1 LPSKIKLWENGSLL
15 LGITS
20 VAIGLVVSIMAF
32 SRLRDFFFLVVP
44 YLPFTLPGDPLGFIL
59 KSLPSIFS
67 VFVSFISSVAGFFF
81 GLKWLFEGLPKILRK
96 KRQITEPGDL
106 ANQENILSFLD
117 STDVSSSS
125 KTLSSD
131 KFFDNNFLSKW
142 FYPGA
147 SEFASY
153 VLVSNLKFMT
163 ALAILLLL
171 HYFLVSGPIMLKH
184 YMGIQLNFVVPSF
197 TDLWLLFGGLVFTN
211 TVLVISFISL
221 KKKTFKFENR
231 NFLVSGGTAMAL
243 FMCVFE
249 ELCSLFNP
257 RGAWRSPPRR
267 FICDYVGGA
276 YELATLFES
285 YPVQKNRRVNFLGYL
300 LFPLSVCFLI
310 WGFTTLINFRLDLPD
325 MEYHEFF
332 YRYFLGMVVQ
342 IAFPCFLV
350 MAAFHLMSLIQR
362 IFEISR
368 FDSHLIA
375 CYCKMDSSS
384 EVSPPHETVS
394 HSNKWRHFSGP
405 ENDLIQWIKN
415 PESLREFSVKICWT
429 RTETEAPLI
438 WESRWITLM
447 ESDRELQG
455 LIERLLDGLRK
466 VQFEMRAV
474 PNQDP

>member
-1 LPSKIKLWENGSLL
+1 
-15 LGITS
+15 
-20 VAIGLVVSIMAF
+20 
-32 SRLRDFFFLVVP
+32 
-44 YLPFTLPGDPLGFIL
+44 
-59 KSLPSIFS
+59 
-67 VFVSFISSVAGFFF
+67 
-81 GLKWLFEGLPKILRK
+81 
-96 KRQITEPGDL
+96 
-106 ANQENILSFLD
+106 
-117 STDVSSSS
+117 
-125 KTLSSD
+125 
-131 KFFDNNFLSKW
+131 
-142 FYPGA
+142 
-147 SEFASY
+147 
-153 VLVSNLKFMT
+153 
-163 ALAILLLL
+163 
-171 HYFLVSGPIMLKH
+171 
-184 YMGIQLNFVVPSF
+184 
-197 TDLWLLFGGLVFTN
+197 
-211 TVLVISFISL
+211 
-221 KKKTFKFENR
+221 
-231 NFLVSGGTAMAL
+231 
-243 FMCVFE
+243 MCVFE

-276 YELATLFES
+276 YKLATLFES
-285 YPVQKNRRVNFLGYL
+285 YPVQKNRHVNFLGYL

-310 WGFTTLINFRLDLPD
+310 WGFATLINFRLDLPD

-384 EVSPPHETVS
+384 EVAPTHETVS
-394 HSNKWRHFSGP
+394 NSIKWRHFSGS

-429 RTETEAPLI
+429 STETEAPLI

-474 PNQDP
+474 PNQDT